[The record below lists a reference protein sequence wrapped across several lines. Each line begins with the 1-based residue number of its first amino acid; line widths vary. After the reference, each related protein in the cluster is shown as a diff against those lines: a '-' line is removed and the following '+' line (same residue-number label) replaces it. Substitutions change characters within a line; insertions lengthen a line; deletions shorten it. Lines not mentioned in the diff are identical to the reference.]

1 VVDIATGVWLFP
13 DAPAPDL
20 VQAAEQ
26 AERLGI
32 AEFWLGDEG
41 PAREPFAVLAAAA
54 VRTRSIRLAVG
65 ITNPYA
71 RHPALSAVST
81 MTVDELSGGR
91 AILGLGVG
99 GSISL
104 GPLGIEPRRP
114 LASVRGALRI
124 MRATCRGEKT
134 DGYTPP
140 SRLITAPNLP
150 IYIGS
155 RSERINCLASA
166 EADGSFV
173 AGLPLVRLAQ
183 VIGWNRSVHPI
194 KIALYVGVAFGPD
207 ELERIRPQMVYAFL
221 NAPPETAAMAGLSRD
236 DLQAAADAFGAGDKE
251 PARRLLTDEVL
262 SLTMLSG
269 TPQEVGRRLAQLYR
283 EYQPASIGL
292 ALHPEDIPT
301 TIDACGEA
309 FAAFARE
316 VA

>member
-1 VVDIATGVWLFP
+1 M
-13 DAPAPDL
+13 
-20 VQAAEQ
+20 
-26 AERLGI
+26 
-32 AEFWLGDEG
+32 
-41 PAREPFAVLAAAA
+41 LAAAA

-71 RHPALSAVST
+71 RHPALSAVSM

-124 MRATCRGEKT
+124 MRATCWGEKT

-150 IYIGS
+150 IYVGLIG
-155 RSERINCLASA
+155 
-166 EADGSFV
+166 ADQLPGLGRGRRLFV

-183 VIGWNRSVHPI
+183 VIGWNRSVHLI

-207 ELERIRPQMVYAFL
+207 ELERIRRRWSTRSGTRRRDRRDGRPV
-221 NAPPETAAMAGLSRD
+221 AGRS
-236 DLQAAADAFGAGDKE
+236 AGRR
-251 PARRLLTDEVL
+251 RRL
-262 SLTMLSG
+262 
-269 TPQEVGRRLAQLYR
+269 RRATSPLA
-283 EYQPASIGL
+283 
-292 ALHPEDIPT
+292 
-301 TIDACGEA
+301 AC
-309 FAAFARE
+309 
-316 VA
+316 